1 LIINNWIFSDRMIHK
16 EKIDEHS
23 KIEWHIKRRHKE
35 SKQRERENEVTLNN
49 VMWNYAAYK
58 VHLSVCEKLQGWK
71 GGWGSGGQGNIPGTP
86 YK

>member
-1 LIINNWIFSDRMIHK
+1 MIHK

-35 SKQRERENEVTLNN
+35 SEQRERENDVTLNN

-58 VHLSVCEKLQGWK
+58 AHLSVSEKLQGER
-71 GGWGSGGQGNIPGTP
+71 G
-86 YK
+86 